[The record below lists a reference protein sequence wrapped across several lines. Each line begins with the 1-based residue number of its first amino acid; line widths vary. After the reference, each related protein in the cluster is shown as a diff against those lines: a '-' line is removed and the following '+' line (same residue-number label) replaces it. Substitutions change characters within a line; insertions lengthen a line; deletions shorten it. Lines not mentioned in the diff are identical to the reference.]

1 VSKRQQLEVERQ
13 KLEAEQAASLTVDR
27 ALAKARQIK
36 GAIYDASRTVRKEI
50 EIQVEAVPVPQS
62 FRVESKGEFEKR
74 SQYQARLQAAKEL
87 RRQREKQH
95 RDEVNSIQETFAP
108 EVEIR
113 TRGYRQA
120 LDTLNRDFELNESE
134 FDFQLGNYDP
144 AEEMFAQVKLVP
156 KRSETL
162 NEISWPLLVKPGKAR
177 KLKTAVENKAVK
189 IQASVHLDPYQ
200 EKVEIKNVLIE
211 DLMQAERF
219 DYPTN
224 PGFRRSVLLSAAAF
238 PGMGQRYAKKYSQS
252 RMFFGR
258 P

>member
-1 VSKRQQLEVERQ
+1 MK
-13 KLEAEQAASLTVDR
+13 
-27 ALAKARQIK
+27 
-36 GAIYDASRTVRKEI
+36 
-50 EIQVEAVPVPQS
+50 
-62 FRVESKGEFEKR
+62 KR

-95 RDEVNSIQETFAP
+95 RDGVNSIQETFAP
-108 EVEIR
+108 EVGIR
-113 TRGYRQA
+113 TRDYQQA

-134 FDFQLGNYDP
+134 FDLQLGSYDP
-144 AEEMFAQVKLVP
+144 EEEMFAQVKLVP

-219 DYPTN
+219 GYPTN

-238 PGMGQRYAKKYSQS
+238 PGMGQRYAKKHSQS